1 MREGS
6 MWVRGA
12 AAAAMFVGLTAPVA
26 AGAHAIWFASRASSS
41 STWWATRT
49 ALIYG
54 IGADD
59 LDMVKRLDLV
69 RKVSAYDAQ
78 MKPVPAELKAEG
90 PIAVVVGADKAP
102 VITAVMYNKIWSKPP
117 GGGEWVEGGRDVLP
131 NAITSEKNW
140 KYTVYVRGPISA
152 PVPAFPDQLLQI
164 VPVGA
169 IPQKMGAPLKLRV
182 LFKGQPA
189 AGAAVITDFLGDP
202 DAKPLKTAADGTVT
216 VKVRNQGL
224 NVINAVVEGPSD
236 EGKRIDRIEYEATL
250 SFALPHRPE

>member
-1 MREGS
+1 MNRTS
-6 MWVRGA
+6 RLARATVA
-12 AAAAMFVGLTAPVA
+12 AAVVGGICLATSAS
-26 AGAHAIWFASRASSS
+26 AHAIWFASRGSAHSAWS
-41 STWWATRT
+41 ATRT

-59 LDMVKRLDLV
+59 LDMVERLDLV
-69 RKVSAYDAQ
+69 RNVSAYDAQ
-78 MKPVPAELKAEG
+78 MKPISAVLKAEG
-90 PIAVVVGADKAP
+90 PIVVVEGADKAS
-102 VITAVMYNKIWSKPP
+102 VITAVMYNKLWSKPP

-131 NAITSEKNW
+131 NAVISEKNW
-140 KYTVYVRGPISA
+140 KYAVYIRGPIST

-182 LFKGQPA
+182 LFKGKPA
-189 AGAAVITDFLGDP
+189 AGAAVLTDFLGDP

-236 EGKRIDRIEYEATL
+236 EGKRIDRVEYEATL
-250 SFALPHRPE
+250 SFALGHRPE

>member
-1 MREGS
+1 MRAVYKTAIG
-6 MWVRGA
+6 MAVAGGLVA
-12 AAAAMFVGLTAPVA
+12 GLTASA
-26 AGAHAIWFASRASSS
+26 AQAHAIWFASRASSS
-41 STWWATRT
+41 STWSATRT

-69 RKVSAYDAQ
+69 RNVSAYDAQ
-78 MKPVPAELKAEG
+78 MKPVAAELKAEG
-90 PIAVVVGADKAP
+90 PIAVVEGADKAP
-102 VITAVMYNKIWSKPP
+102 VITAVMYNKIWSKPRD
-117 GGGEWVEGGRDVLP
+117 GGEWVEGGREVLP

-140 KYTVYVRGPISA
+140 KYAVYVRGPISA
-152 PVPAFPDQLLQI
+152 PLPAFPDQILQI
-164 VPVGA
+164 VPVGP

-182 LFKGQPA
+182 LFKGRPA
-189 AGAAVITDFLGDP
+189 SGAAVLTDFLGDP
-202 DAKPLKTAADGTVT
+202 DAKPLKTAADGTVI

-250 SFALPHRPE
+250 SFALPHLPE